1 MLDLRSFQINRKL
14 NYTNEFLR
22 KLIHLFDS
30 IIPLSLFFI
39 EKNVLLLILAPI
51 TIIFIFL
58 DFTRHHIN
66 FISKTYLF
74 FFDRV
79 TRNIEKKKN
88 HVTGATYYLLGCLI
102 TVYFFDN
109 ISIIMASLLIMSI
122 SDSCAALIGLKYG
135 KTKIYNNK
143 TLEGSFAFL
152 ISTIIIL
159 SLFVPDLSLFE
170 LSFIAIS
177 VTFVE
182 LISFYKMNDNLT
194 IPISASILIQ
204 YFI

>member
-1 MLDLRSFQINRKL
+1 LLDLRSFQINRKL

-30 IIPLSLFFI
+30 IIPLSLFI
-39 EKNVLLLILAPI
+39 IDRSTLLLILTPI

-58 DFTRHHIN
+58 DFTRHHIS
-66 FISKTYLF
+66 FISRIYLL